1 MKNITFTTTTTLLV
15 LLASTFSYSATQP
28 AISISRA
35 NCYAPFPNIGELN
48 GPGYYNESLSYD
60 RLFRNHSVRVITT
73 QTSTAVGSGSKRTKV
88 FPSGQFIYTNTWRG
102 YAGFSDKV
110 LYTWKVSGKHE
121 ELLDSGQY
129 ILKNTSATTCNIT
142 QW

>member
-110 LYTWKVSGKHE
+110 LYT
-121 ELLDSGQY
+121 
-129 ILKNTSATTCNIT
+129 
-142 QW
+142 